1 MRTLSRYA
9 LAAAAVLLLAGNA
22 SAQFG
27 FSIGGDADTGN
38 SLGECERYAE
48 EALAAAKRAGELKCG
63 FPPGVRYSLNT
74 TSDGVGVDHLNFC
87 KNATR
92 EQLLDEIGKRAR
104 QMNNCEFCRQAT
116 NDILNDA
123 QEARHLSCGF
133 GGGRWREDSDNLF
146 NECSASRANAFGDDL
161 AKVTNFV
168 NGEREARRASLFD
181 CRRQLGDE
189 RIKAC
194 EAYADRVM
202 KQVGFNKT
210 LHCGDAPASASTNL
224 RWSADRESHFRFC
237 TLNSRIDPGGVTTLI
252 KNEEAARDQVNKLC
266 KERMSHDPLIAAC
279 DAYATKAAEQA
290 QFNFNRD
297 CGGERGP
304 NPSRWTRD
312 RDFHYA
318 WCVENTWTHR
328 NDIASWRA
336 GETNAREEANNICLI
351 GLKARSR
358 KPSQFMSRGSD
369 KSKSA
374 KSNASG
380 GASTSRDIAPDPPA
394 PKRRAL
400 KPALAKPSGSAGIS
414 TSKSSTAK
422 SGGSGGSNRAMSPGL
437 LDGDSGFAAAGPAGT
452 GSGGGGAAGGGGGAA
467 SGGGIARTYSAPPGM
482 SSFGASSGGG
492 AFRAPR

>member
-1 MRTLSRYA
+1 
-9 LAAAAVLLLAGNA
+9 
-22 SAQFG
+22 
-27 FSIGGDADTGN
+27 
-38 SLGECERYAE
+38 
-48 EALAAAKRAGELKCG
+48 
-63 FPPGVRYSLNT
+63 
-74 TSDGVGVDHLNFC
+74 
-87 KNATR
+87 
-92 EQLLDEIGKRAR
+92 
-104 QMNNCEFCRQAT
+104 
-116 NDILNDA
+116 
-123 QEARHLSCGF
+123 
-133 GGGRWREDSDNLF
+133 
-146 NECSASRANAFGDDL
+146 
-161 AKVTNFV
+161 
-168 NGEREARRASLFD
+168 
-181 CRRQLGDE
+181 
-189 RIKAC
+189 
-194 EAYADRVM
+194 
-202 KQVGFNKT
+202 
-210 LHCGDAPASASTNL
+210 
-224 RWSADRESHFRFC
+224 
-237 TLNSRIDPGGVTTLI
+237 
-252 KNEEAARDQVNKLC
+252 
-266 KERMSHDPLIAAC
+266 MSHDPLIAAC